1 MAGITQNSQKSLIF
15 IVIPKQRDQLKLL
28 VLLIEGNGSNK
39 YSDTSDNSSNTDND
53 KDYIS
58 DKDNNRNL
66 RVT

>member
-15 IVIPKQRDQLKLL
+15 IVIPKQRDQLKPL

-53 KDYIS
+53 KDDIRY
-58 DKDNNRNL
+58 KDNNRNL

>member
-53 KDYIS
+53 KDDIS